1 MLPYYPIIIFLA
13 PLLAATVNAAIG
25 PILAQKAYRFGMICH
40 VVTLFVS
47 LQILY
52 NVVTSGVKTIAL
64 LPAAVPGNGLFSFTF
79 YLDRL
84 SSIMFVL
91 IALVSLI
98 IYVFGMKYMR
108 QEPGY
113 NRFNA
118 LINSATFVLLCLVSS
133 SNLLTLFIFWQLL
146 STMLY
151 FLAYQHTHLPTM
163 NGAFRTFII
172 LRLGDLAFLGGILLA
187 YQTYNTLSLSEIFDQ
202 VQTINQT
209 VTLWQ
214 GFSIDVNTAIALLI
228 FVGAMSKSAQFPLH
242 IWVQDALYAPT
253 PMTALLHAGII
264 NAGGFLINRLAPLYG
279 QSPSALHI
287 IFVIGVVTTIVG
299 SSLMLT
305 QNDIKKTLGFSTIGQ
320 MGFMIM
326 ECGLGAF
333 ALAVFHLVAHGLF
346 KATIF
351 LYCGNVIH
359 KTRKSPPLP
368 PPLQKTSIE
377 GVSYGGDEQTE
388 FSLVTWLTGL
398 STTLVLPLLIL
409 LAAHGLLNIPLMDFQ
424 GATIFMFFSW
434 VTSSQAIMTIYHMQS
449 KATINLS
456 AKISV
461 AMITALVVIVFTYL
475 WAVETFT
482 YFLYPDHD
490 IVSSYFMAAA
500 LPSWIFDSIIVL
512 TALGVVSWWGVDYRQ
527 AHGKAFN
534 KPGWATDLKTK
545 TYVMLIN
552 SLYIDRFYKSSHNRF
567 LNIINKL
574 DKKYLRWV
582 P

>member
-13 PLLAATVNAAIG
+13 PLLAGAVNATVGTVLTN
-25 PILAQKAYRFGMICH
+25 KTYRFGVICH
-40 VVTLFVS
+40 VAILLVS
-47 LQILY
+47 LQALY
-52 NVVTSGVKTIAL
+52 NVAISGAKTISL
-64 LPAAVPGNGLFSFTF
+64 LPGISPGNGLFSFTF

-84 SSIMFVL
+84 STIMFVL

-98 IYVFGMKYMR
+98 IYVFGIKYMR
-108 QEPGY
+108 QETGY
-113 NRFNA
+113 YRFNA
-118 LINSATFVLLCLVSS
+118 LINFTTFILLCLVSS

-151 FLAYQHTHLPTM
+151 FLAFQHSHKPTM
-163 NGAFRTFII
+163 NGAFRTFIV

-187 YQTYNTLSLSEIFDQ
+187 YQTYGTLELSEIFAQIDSM
-202 VQTINQT
+202 NKT
-209 VTLWQ
+209 VTIWQ
-214 GFSIDVNTAIALLI
+214 GFNIDVNTAIALLI

-242 IWVQDALYAPT
+242 IWVQDALFAPT

-279 QSPSALHI
+279 DTPAALHI
-287 IFVIGVVTTIVG
+287 IFVIGVITTIVG

-326 ECGLGAF
+326 ECGPGAF
-333 ALAVFHLVAHGLF
+333 SLAVFHLIAHGLF

-368 PPLQKTSIE
+368 KKSVEEVNYNSDTQP
-377 GVSYGGDEQTE
+377 E
-388 FSLVTWLTGL
+388 FSLATWLTGL
-398 STTLVLPLLIL
+398 GTTLILPLLIL

-449 KATINLS
+449 KSTINLS
-456 AKISV
+456 AKIS
-461 AMITALVVIVFTYL
+461 AGMIIALVVIVFSYL

-490 IVSSYFMAAA
+490 IVASYFKAAS
-500 LPSWIFDSIIVL
+500 LPVWLFDSIIVL
-512 TALGVVSWWGVDYRQ
+512 TALGVVAWWGVDYRQ
-527 AHGKAFN
+527 SHGKTFN
-534 KPGWATDLKTK
+534 KPGWATDIKTK
-545 TYVMLIN
+545 TYTMLIN
-552 SLYIDRFYKSSHNRF
+552 SIYIDRFYKNTHNKF